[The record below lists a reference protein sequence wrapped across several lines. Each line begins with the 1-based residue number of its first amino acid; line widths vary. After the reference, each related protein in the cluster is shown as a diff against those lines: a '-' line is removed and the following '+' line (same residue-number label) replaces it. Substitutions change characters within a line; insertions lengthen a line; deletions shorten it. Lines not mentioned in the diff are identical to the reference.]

1 MAFGLDGAM
10 TGLRSRARRFARFMA
25 GPSLAPGFACVLALV
40 FALAAGAC
48 GGAGPYGHA
57 PAYVPL
63 DAESTAVAG
72 AREYDPVMV
81 QRRPDEW
88 RKGSVT
94 LFGVVE
100 SRSAGPG
107 GQALL
112 KLSVRILEPRNLC
125 ENHNDD
131 DSCRVTVSDKDFGV
145 VWTLVSLRGED
156 DVGPR
161 SVGIRSLLRLVG
173 TIGQDVSQADGAPVV
188 HASFYRHWPSFYYVT
203 RASADEMRQ

>member
-1 MAFGLDGAM
+1 MKTIAK
-10 TGLRSRARRFARFMA
+10 
-25 GPSLAPGFACVLALV
+25 LAVLASLTT
-40 FALAAGAC
+40 LASGC
-48 GGAGPYGHA
+48 GGAGPYGHSRQ
-57 PAYVPL
+57 YVPL
-63 DAESTAVAG
+63 DQEGTIVAG

-81 QRRPDEW
+81 QRRPEEW
-88 RKGSVT
+88 RKGNVS

-100 SRSAGPG
+100 SRAAGPG

-125 ENHNDD
+125 DNQNDD

-145 VWTLVSLRGED
+145 VWALVSLRGDD

-161 SVGIRSLLRLVG
+161 SVGIRSLVRVVG

-188 HASFYRHWPSFYYVT
+188 HTTFYRHWPSFYYVT
-203 RASADEMRQ
+203 RASANEMRQ